1 MKRQWLV
8 CGLAFLGG
16 LVLFLILLSFIFA
29 LLAGYKHFGLG
40 KPKIGVLEIKGVI
53 LDADEY
59 LSAIREF
66 RTRRDVKAVLVRV
79 ESPGGAIGPTQEVFE
94 ELKKLRKEKPIY
106 VSMGGVSASG
116 GYYVSLAGEKI
127 FANPGT
133 ITGSIGVVIELPNL
147 EKLFEKLGIK
157 SETIKSGEFK
167 DTGSIYRGLTKE
179 EREYLKAKVNQL
191 HDQFVRVV
199 AEERK
204 LPLDKVKSLADGR
217 IYTGEEAKA
226 LKLIDDLGNYYT
238 ALEELK
244 KRINLKEA
252 EILVLPRKK
261 GFWERFFG
269 EKTSLSVEKL
279 LQSLYFQPFYLI
291 KLNL

>member
-1 MKRQWLV
+1 MKRPWLV
-8 CGLAFLGG
+8 YGLAFLGG
-16 LVLFLILLSFIFA
+16 VVLFLILLSFIFA
-29 LLAGYKHFGLG
+29 FLASYKRFDLG

-191 HDQFVRVV
+191 HEQFVRVV
-199 AEERK
+199 VEERK

-226 LKLIDDLGNYYT
+226 LKLIDELGNYYT
-238 ALEELK
+238 ALEELRK
-244 KRINLKEA
+244 KINLKEV
-252 EILVLPRKK
+252 EILILPRKK
-261 GFWERFFG
+261 GFLERFFEG
-269 EKTSLSVEKL
+269 KTSLSVEKL

>member
-1 MKRQWLV
+1 MKRPWLV
-8 CGLAFLGG
+8 YGLAFLGG

-29 LLAGYKHFGLG
+29 LLAKYKYLHFG

-53 LDADEY
+53 LDSDEY
-59 LSAIREF
+59 LSAIKEF
-66 RTRRDVKAVLVRV
+66 RTRQDVKAVLVRV
-79 ESPGGAIGPTQEVFE
+79 ESPGGAIGPTQELFE

-179 EREYLKAKVNQL
+179 EREYLRSKVNKL
-191 HDQFVRVV
+191 HEQFVRAV

-204 LPLDKVKSLADGR
+204 LPLEKVRSLADGR

-226 LKLIDDLGNYYT
+226 LKLVDELGNYYT

-244 KRINLKEA
+244 RRVNLKEV
-252 EILVLPRKK
+252 EIVILPRKK
-261 GFWERFFG
+261 GFWERFFE

-279 LQSLYFQPFYLI
+279 IQSLYFQPFYII

>member
-1 MKRQWLV
+1 MKRPWLV
-8 CGLAFLGG
+8 YGLAFLGG
-16 LVLFLILLSFIFA
+16 LVLFLILLFFIFA
-29 LLAGYKHFGLG
+29 LLVSYKHFDLG

-157 SETIKSGEFK
+157 SETIK
-167 DTGSIYRGLTKE
+167 
-179 EREYLKAKVNQL
+179 ER
-191 HDQFVRVV
+191 RV
-199 AEERK
+199 
-204 LPLDKVKSLADGR
+204 
-217 IYTGEEAKA
+217 
-226 LKLIDDLGNYYT
+226 
-238 ALEELK
+238 
-244 KRINLKEA
+244 
-252 EILVLPRKK
+252 
-261 GFWERFFG
+261 
-269 EKTSLSVEKL
+269 
-279 LQSLYFQPFYLI
+279 
-291 KLNL
+291 

>member
-1 MKRQWLV
+1 MKRPWLV
-8 CGLAFLGG
+8 YGLAFLGG
-16 LVLFLILLSFIFA
+16 LVLFLILLTFIFA
-29 LLAGYKHFGLG
+29 FLASYKHFALG

-191 HDQFVRVV
+191 HEQFVRVV

-204 LPLDKVKSLADGR
+204 LPLDKVRSLADGR

-226 LKLIDDLGNYYT
+226 LKLIDELGNYYT

-261 GFWERFFG
+261 GFLERFFEG
-269 EKTSLSVEKL
+269 KNSLSVEKL

>member
-1 MKRQWLV
+1 MKRTWLIY
-8 CGLAFLGG
+8 GLAFLGG
-16 LVLFLILLSFIFA
+16 LVLFLILLSFLFA
-29 LLAGYKHFGLG
+29 LLVHYRYLGLG

-53 LDADEY
+53 LDSEEY
-59 LSAIREF
+59 LSAIKELRN
-66 RTRRDVKAVLVRV
+66 RKDVKAVLVRV
-79 ESPGGAIGPTQEVFE
+79 VSPGGAIGPTQEIFE

-127 FANPGT
+127 FASPGT

-147 EKLFEKLGIK
+147 EKLLERLGIR
-157 SETIKSGEFK
+157 SEVIKSGEFK
-167 DTGSIYRGLTKE
+167 DTGSLYRGLTNK
-179 EREYLKAKVNQL
+179 EREYLQAKVQKL
-191 HDQFVRVV
+191 HEQFIKVV

-204 LPLDKVKSLADGR
+204 IPLDKVKSLADGR
-217 IYTGEEAKA
+217 IFTGEEAKE
-226 LKLIDDLGNYYT
+226 LKLIDEIGNYYT

-244 KRINLKEA
+244 KRVNLKDV

-261 GFWERFFG
+261 GFLERFFE
-269 EKTSLSVEKL
+269 EKTKLSVEKL
-279 LQSLYFQPFYLI
+279 IQSLYFQPFYII

>member
-1 MKRQWLV
+1 MKRPWLV
-8 CGLAFLGG
+8 YGLAFLGG
-16 LVLFLILLSFIFA
+16 VVLFLILLSFIFA
-29 LLAGYKHFGLG
+29 FLASYKRFDLG

-191 HDQFVRVV
+191 HEQFVRVV
-199 AEERK
+199 VEERK
-204 LPLDKVKSLADGR
+204 LPLDKIKSLADGR

-226 LKLIDDLGNYYT
+226 LKLIDELGNYYT
-238 ALEELK
+238 ALEELRK
-244 KRINLKEA
+244 KINLKEV
-252 EILVLPRKK
+252 EILILPRKK
-261 GFWERFFG
+261 GFLERFFEG
-269 EKTSLSVEKL
+269 KTSLSVEKL